1 MIACLKLRSDIANQV
16 VLQDRIS
23 EKSSFLRLHQAGN
36 PHIVRIKSMSIMR
49 IAGRENSSKRLCLFH
64 SLSSYMSDVES
75 LSGLSTYIFHG
86 RI

>member
-1 MIACLKLRSDIANQV
+1 
-16 VLQDRIS
+16 
-23 EKSSFLRLHQAGN
+23 
-36 PHIVRIKSMSIMR
+36 MSIMR